1 MHYNTMFIYLHIF
14 ASTIIV
20 LKISLCNT
28 EKTQGFIFI
37 MIYKYYIYISIS
49 SLAVFS
55 TSAAVIPE

>member
-1 MHYNTMFIYLHIF
+1 MHYNTMFIYLQVLF
-14 ASTIIV
+14 IV

-37 MIYKYYIYISIS
+37 MVYKYYIYISIS